1 MPPATATPVAV
12 PPPAT
17 APLGL
22 HAHAL
27 RERALFVVF
36 FGFMLV
42 ALHLVRDPTT
52 FDKTLV
58 PRLLALAGFLLA
70 LLPTLPWLTAKMR
83 LDAAVLRDPIVLCSA
98 AYAAITALSLAF
110 AVNVTAGFTDVF
122 KTFTACL
129 VLGLSALL
137 LPIVPRWQERLV
149 KLFVVAA
156 AISATI
162 GWVTTIQRHGLGFHD
177 RSDMERV
184 TGLMSSA
191 NLYAHYLDLLLP
203 ICLVGAVILGGVWRA
218 AAAVVSAGV
227 AALLVLLQTRS
238 AYVGLAAGLAAG
250 LCAAVA
256 FPAPL
261 GLSKRMR
268 NALVSLFL
276 GGLGAVGTFVATAPD
291 TNPVARR
298 VRSIV
303 VEPQGPGARPR
314 EGGRLVIWDLTRRM
328 IADHP
333 LTGVGAGNFT
343 IRLHEYFDADFQFAR
358 IHTTNWTQPHNDP
371 LWVWAEKGVFG
382 LAAFVGIFGA
392 ALAAIRSILKS
403 SPTRTDAWLAV
414 GILVSL
420 VASTVGS
427 LFDFPLERVS
437 HQVTLAV
444 LLAAVVVM
452 RRQAARA
459 SDSLEPPA
467 PRPVPWRLILPPAL
481 AILGLAATY
490 AAAARRQE
498 QAVVKAMLAE
508 DAGDWQGVVNNARQ
522 AATPWRTLDPVSMPV
537 AVREGMAHLHLGRKA
552 EALACLEQAR
562 RENPNRMQ
570 ILNNLGVLYADAGD
584 YERAIECFGLV
595 VDRYPNRIE
604 GFQNLANCYFEC
616 GHAAE
621 AVALLEEIPESLRTD
636 AIRENLAKARA
647 AVAAP
652 DIPDVPDAANAPDA
666 AGR

>member
-1 MPPATATPVAV
+1 MSAIAATT
-12 PPPAT
+12 PPAT
-17 APLGL
+17 APHVAAPLEL
-22 HAHAL
+22 HAHGL
-27 RERALFVVF
+27 RERALFIVF

-58 PRLLALAGFLLA
+58 PRLLALAVFLLA
-70 LLPTLPWLTAKMR
+70 LLPAVPWLTAR
-83 LDAAVLRDPIVLCSA
+83 TQLDAAVLRDPIVLCSA
-98 AYAAITALSLAF
+98 AYAAITTLSLAF

-122 KTFTACL
+122 KTLAAGL

-162 GWVTTIQRHGLGFHD
+162 GWATTIRLHGIGLHD
-177 RSDMERV
+177 RSAMETV
-184 TGLMSSA
+184 AGLMSSV

-203 ICLVGAVILGGVWRA
+203 MCLVGVVILRGAWRL
-218 AAAVVSAGV
+218 AAAVISAFV
-227 AALLVLLQTRS
+227 AAMLVLLQTRS
-238 AYVGLAAGLAAG
+238 AYVGLTAGLAAG
-250 LCAAVA
+250 ICAAVA
-256 FPAPL
+256 FAGPL

-276 GGLGAVGTFVATAPD
+276 GGLGAVGTFVVTAPD
-291 TNPVARR
+291 TNPFARR

-303 VEPQGPGARPR
+303 VEPQGPAARPR

-343 IRLHEYFDADFQFAR
+343 IQLHEYFDADFQFAR
-358 IHTTNWTQPHNDP
+358 IHTTNWTQPHNDL
-371 LWVWAEKGVFG
+371 LWVWAEKGVVG

-392 ALAAIRSILKS
+392 ALAAIRSILTS
-403 SPTRTDAWLAV
+403 GPTRADAWLAV

-420 VASTVGS
+420 VASMVGS

-444 LLAAVVVM
+444 LLATVVVM
-452 RRQAARA
+452 RRQALRA
-459 SDSLEPPA
+459 SDPPERPT
-467 PRPVPWRLILPPAL
+467 PRRVPWRFILPPAL
-481 AILGLAATY
+481 AMLGLAATY
-490 AAAARRQE
+490 AVAARRQE
-498 QAVVKAMLAE
+498 QAVVRAMLAE
-508 DAGDWQGVVNNARQ
+508 DAGDWQGVIDNARR

-537 AVREGMAHLHLGRKA
+537 VFREGMAHLHLGRKA

-584 YERAIECFGLV
+584 LERAIECFGLV
-595 VDRYPNRIE
+595 TDRYPNRIE
-604 GFQNLANCYFEC
+604 GFQNLANCYLEC

-636 AIRENLAKARA
+636 AIRENLARARA
-647 AVAAP
+647 AERQT
-652 DIPDVPDAANAPDA
+652 
-666 AGR
+666 GR

>member
-1 MPPATATPVAV
+1 MSAIPAPPPPTATPPDDTRAR
-12 PPPAT
+12 
-17 APLGL
+17 LGGDAL
-22 HAHAL
+22 CAH
-27 RERALFVVF
+27 ALFVVF
-36 FGFMLV
+36 FGFLLV
-42 ALHLVRDPTT
+42 VLHLIRDPTT

-58 PRLLALAGFLLA
+58 PRLLALAGFLFVA
-70 LLPTLPWLTAKMR
+70 LPTLPWLTSRMR
-83 LDAAVLRDPIVLCSA
+83 LDTAVLRDPIVLCSA
-98 AYAAITALSLAF
+98 AYAAITTLSLAF

-122 KTFTACL
+122 KTLAALL

-156 AISATI
+156 AVSATV
-162 GWVTTIQRHGLGFHD
+162 GWVTTIQLHGIGFHD
-177 RSDMERV
+177 RSRMETV
-184 TGLMSSA
+184 AGLMSSV

-203 ICLVGAVILGGVWRA
+203 VCLAGVVILRGPWRA
-218 AAAVVSAGV
+218 AAAIVSAGV
-227 AALLVLLQTRS
+227 AAMLVLLQTRS

-256 FPAPL
+256 FTGPL
-261 GLSKRMR
+261 GLSRRTR
-268 NALVSLFL
+268 NALVGLFL

-291 TNPVARR
+291 TNPLARR

-303 VEPQGPGARPR
+303 VEPQGPAAKPR
-314 EGGRLVIWDLTRRM
+314 EGGRLVIWELTRRM

-343 IRLHEYFDADFQFAR
+343 IRLHEYFDADFEFSR
-358 IHTTNWTQPHNDP
+358 IHTTNWTQPHNDL

-382 LAAFVGIFGA
+382 LAAFIGIFGS
-392 ALAAIRSILKS
+392 ALVAIRTIFRSG
-403 SPTRTDAWLAV
+403 PTRADAWLAL

-452 RRQAARA
+452 HGAAGTACVPGGR
-459 SDSLEPPA
+459 PPS
-467 PRPVPWRLILPPAL
+467 RPVPWGLLLPPAL
-481 AILGLAATY
+481 AVLGLSIMY
-490 AAAARRQE
+490 AVAARRQE
-498 QAVVKAMLAE
+498 QASVRAMLAE
-508 DAGDWQGVVNNARQ
+508 DAGDWQGVVDHARQ

-537 AVREGMAHLHLGRKA
+537 VFREGMAHLHLGRKQ
-552 EALACLEQAR
+552 EAIACLEQAR

-584 YERAIECFGLV
+584 LDRAIECFDLV
-595 VDRYPNRIE
+595 TDRYPNRIE
-604 GFQNLANCYFEC
+604 GFQNLANCYLEC

-621 AVALLEEIPESLRTD
+621 AMALLEQIPEPLRTD
-636 AIRENLAKARA
+636 AIRENLARARA
-647 AVAAP
+647 ALTAQESP
-652 DIPDVPDAANAPDA
+652 D
-666 AGR
+666 R

>member
-1 MPPATATPVAV
+1 MSAIAATTPSANA
-12 PPPAT
+12 PHAA

-22 HAHAL
+22 HRHAV
-27 RERALFVVF
+27 RERALFIVF

-58 PRLLALAGFLLA
+58 PRLLALAGFLLT
-70 LLPTLPWLTAKMR
+70 LLPAVPWLTAR
-83 LDAAVLRDPIVLCSA
+83 TPLDTAVLRDPIVLCSA
-98 AYAAITALSLAF
+98 AYAAITTLSLAF
-110 AVNVTAGFTDVF
+110 AINITAGFTDVF
-122 KTFTACL
+122 KTLTACL

-162 GWVTTIQRHGLGFHD
+162 GWVTTIQLHGVGIHD
-177 RSDMERV
+177 RSRMEHV
-184 TGLMSSA
+184 AGLMSSV

-203 ICLVGAVILGGVWRA
+203 ICLVGAVILGGAWRV
-218 AAAVVSAGV
+218 AAAVVSVGV
-227 AALLVLLQTRS
+227 AAMLVLLQTRS
-238 AYVGLAAGLAAG
+238 AYVGLTAGLAAG
-250 LCAAVA
+250 LCAAAA
-256 FPAPL
+256 FAGPL

-268 NALVSLFL
+268 NALLSLFL
-276 GGLGAVGTFVATAPD
+276 GGLGAVGTFVVTAPD
-291 TNPVARR
+291 TNPFARR

-303 VEPQGPGARPR
+303 VEPQGPAARPR

-343 IRLHEYFDADFQFAR
+343 IRLHQYFDADFQFAR
-358 IHTTNWTQPHNDP
+358 IHTTNWTQPHNDL
-371 LWVWAEKGVFG
+371 LWVWAEKGVVG

-392 ALAAIRSILKS
+392 ALAAIRSILTS
-403 SPTRTDAWLAV
+403 SPSRADAWLAV

-444 LLAAVVVM
+444 LLGTVVVM
-452 RRQAARA
+452 RRQSLRA
-459 SDSLEPPA
+459 SAPEERPA
-467 PRPVPWRLILPPAL
+467 MHPVPWRLILPPAL
-481 AILGLAATY
+481 AMLGLAATY
-490 AAAARRQE
+490 AVAARRQE
-498 QAVVKAMLAE
+498 QGVVRAMLAE
-508 DAGDWQGVVNNARQ
+508 DARDWQGVIDNARQ

-537 AVREGMAHLHLGRKA
+537 VFREGMAHLHLGRKA
-552 EALACLEQAR
+552 EALACLERAR
-562 RENPNRMQ
+562 LENPNRMQ

-584 YERAIECFGLV
+584 FERAIECFGLV
-595 VDRYPNRIE
+595 TDRYPNRIE
-604 GFQNLANCYFEC
+604 GFQNLANCYLEC

-636 AIRENLAKARA
+636 AIRENLARARA
-647 AVAAP
+647 AEQRP
-652 DIPDVPDAANAPDA
+652 GP
-666 AGR
+666 